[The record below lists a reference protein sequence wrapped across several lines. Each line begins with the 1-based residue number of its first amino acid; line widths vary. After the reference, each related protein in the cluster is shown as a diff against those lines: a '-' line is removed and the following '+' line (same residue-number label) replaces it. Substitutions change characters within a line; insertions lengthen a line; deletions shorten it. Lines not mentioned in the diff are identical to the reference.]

1 MRAPGAD
8 KARAPIANRL
18 LAALPAPECD
28 RFVAETE
35 AVELRFG
42 EVLYVPGQLIR
53 SVFFPIGGFVSL
65 AAFVDGSSAGL
76 EVDLIGCEGMVG
88 NSLVLGVD
96 HSPLRATV
104 QGPGTALRMSAA
116 SFRHRLAQ
124 SASLQRG
131 LHRYL
136 FVSMAELA
144 QTIACTRFHSLEA
157 RLARWL
163 MTTSDRARSDQF
175 RLTHELLAH
184 KLGVRRVGVTAAA
197 GALQRRKLI
206 GYSRGHI
213 TLLDRSGLQ
222 AVACECY
229 RSVRAMREHI
239 LA

>member
-1 MRAPGAD
+1 MRAPGGD
-8 KARAPIANRL
+8 NERVPVANRL
-18 LAALPAPECD
+18 LAALPALECD
-28 RFVAETE
+28 RVVAQTE
-35 AVELRFG
+35 AVELRAG
-42 EVLYVPGQLIR
+42 ELLYAPGQTIR

-65 AAFVDGSSAGL
+65 AAFVDGATAGL
-76 EVDLIGCEGMVG
+76 EVDLIGSEGMVG
-88 NSLVLGVD
+88 TPLVLGID
-96 HSPLRATV
+96 HSPLRASV
-104 QGPGTALRMSAA
+104 QGPGSALRMSAE
-116 SFRHRLAQ
+116 SFHRSLAQ
-124 SASLQRG
+124 SESLQRG

-136 FVSMAELA
+136 FVAMAELA
-144 QTIACTRFHSLEA
+144 QTVACTRFHSLEA

-213 TLLDRSGLQ
+213 TLLDRHGLQ

-229 RSVRAMREHI
+229 RSARAMREHI
-239 LA
+239 MA